1 MNINQAKNL
10 LIGLKRQVNQ
20 REVYEALDIA
30 IEALAWKELDENIWR
45 EVDEQNKRAIGG

>member
-1 MNINQAKNL
+1 MNANQAKNL

-30 IEALAWKELDENIWR
+30 IAALAWKEAEDKIDR
-45 EVDEQNKRAIGG
+45 EIKLIEGFEQQQ